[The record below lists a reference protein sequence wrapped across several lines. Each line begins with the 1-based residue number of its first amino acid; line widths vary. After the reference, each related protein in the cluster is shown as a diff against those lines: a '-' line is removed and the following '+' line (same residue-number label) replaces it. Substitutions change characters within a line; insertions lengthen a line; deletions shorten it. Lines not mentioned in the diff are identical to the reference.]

1 MHRHR
6 VGGHTLGDRY
16 GQWFPQGEDAAE
28 QVAFGHVADDPTVV
42 DYGQVPETER
52 AHRRVEVIERRVAL
66 QRDDVAPHNLAREP
80 WRLPQHLGLPRA
92 PGAARARARNTRR
105 ASRARVSSV
114 AVKPSRRD
122 LLRAAS
128 SLGAGWIIGCEST
141 PEPAPARV
149 EAARRTDRRVVR
161 VVGGTRSRDGAGVA
175 LTRMLGGAA
184 LPMLDPFLMLDVI
197 RSERPEDYERGFP
210 KHPHRGFE
218 TVTYMIEGAMKHE
231 DSRGNRGLLTSG
243 SAQWMTAG
251 RGIVHSE
258 MPQQTSGLLFGLQLW
273 VNLPAA
279 QKMMAPRYQDVAKET
294 IPEADLGTSRV
305 RRFLATGT
313 WASASAAHRNMMRR

>member
-1 MHRHR
+1 
-6 VGGHTLGDRY
+6 
-16 GQWFPQGEDAAE
+16 
-28 QVAFGHVADDPTVV
+28 
-42 DYGQVPETER
+42 
-52 AHRRVEVIERRVAL
+52 
-66 QRDDVAPHNLAREP
+66 
-80 WRLPQHLGLPRA
+80 
-92 PGAARARARNTRR
+92 
-105 ASRARVSSV
+105 
-114 AVKPSRRD
+114 
-122 LLRAAS
+122 LRAAS

-305 RRFLATGT
+305 RVVAGEVGGKRGPVDGIVIAPTMLDVALPPGGSFRHAVPTGHAAFVLVLEGAAAIGSDATGARAGEIAVLGDGEAVSAQASGDARLLVLAGAPIGEPVARRGPFVMNT
-313 WASASAAHRNMMRR
+313 EAELERAWADYRSGRLEDG

>member
-1 MHRHR
+1 M
-6 VGGHTLGDRY
+6 
-16 GQWFPQGEDAAE
+16 
-28 QVAFGHVADDPTVV
+28 
-42 DYGQVPETER
+42 
-52 AHRRVEVIERRVAL
+52 
-66 QRDDVAPHNLAREP
+66 
-80 WRLPQHLGLPRA
+80 
-92 PGAARARARNTRR
+92 
-105 ASRARVSSV
+105 
-114 AVKPSRRD
+114 
-122 LLRAAS
+122 
-128 SLGAGWIIGCEST
+128 
-141 PEPAPARV
+141 
-149 EAARRTDRRVVR
+149 R

-258 MPQQTSGLLFGLQLW
+258 MPQQSSGLLFGLQLW

-279 QKMMAPRYQDVAKET
+279 RKMMAPRYQDVAKET
-294 IPEADLGTSRV
+294 IPESDLGTARTRV
-305 RRFLATGT
+305 VAGEVGGKRGPIDGIVIAPTMLDVTLPPGGAFRQALPTGHAAFVLVLEGAAAIGRDATGARAGEIAVLGEGEAVSAQASGDARLLVLAGAPIGEPVARRGPFVMNT
-313 WASASAAHRNMMRR
+313 EAELDRAWADYRSGRLEDG